1 MGKAESHDLFRVGD
15 IVEPV
20 EGSTLPKGPERFE
33 YAVVIGVLPLML
45 SSFSGDML
53 WQYTTQSMNLRR
65 TGGRFS
71 GKVLAGL
78 CRALLTTRFLDD
90 EQVDDGREEVT
101 FDVLESYGWVAED
114 PASNDLTRAGFPGA
128 ISVVRGRYTYCV
140 GNETIVALQDVRQLY
155 ELTELL
161 SQTNRLKLRGA
172 W

>member
-1 MGKAESHDLFRVGD
+1 MSKAERHDLFRVGD

-33 YAVVIGVLPLML
+33 HAVVIGVLPLML
-45 SSFSGDML
+45 SSFNGDML
-53 WQYTTQSMNLRR
+53 WQYTTQSMKLRR

-78 CRALLTTRFLDD
+78 CRTWLTTRFLDD
-90 EQVDDGREEVT
+90 DTVDDGREEVT
-101 FDVLESYGWVAED
+101 FDVLESYGWVVED
-114 PASNDLTRAGFPGA
+114 PMSNYLTRAGFPGA
-128 ISVVRGRYTYCV
+128 ISIVRGRYTYCV
-140 GNETIVALQDVRQLY
+140 GDVAVVVLQDVRQLY

-172 W
+172 L